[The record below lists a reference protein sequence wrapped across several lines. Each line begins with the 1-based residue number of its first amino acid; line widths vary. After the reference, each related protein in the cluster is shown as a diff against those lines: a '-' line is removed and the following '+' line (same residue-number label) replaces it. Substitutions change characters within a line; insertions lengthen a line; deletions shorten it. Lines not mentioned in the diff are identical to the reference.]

1 MSLALSIAL
10 VSGSTYKVDI
20 KTDASVQQLRRKIK
34 EVTGWRCVA
43 RLISASGAV
52 LEPASAP
59 ICDFGIEDG
68 SVLCLVG
75 SPPPLGVVT
84 C

>member
-10 VSGSTYKVDI
+10 VSGSTYTVDI
-20 KTDASVQQLRRKIK
+20 ETSASVQQLRRKVK

-43 RLISASGAV
+43 RLISASGAA

-59 ICDFGIEDG
+59 ICDLGIDDG
-68 SVLCLVG
+68 IVLF
-75 SPPPLGVVT
+75 
-84 C
+84 